1 MFPKRGP
8 FKTLMK
14 IDIVDFKDTINLN
27 HFGIE
32 KISYQNQC
40 WLFDLE
46 SFELNE
52 AKEVTSWKPKPIE
65 ERRNNLK
72 GLDDY
77 SDSERNELIGSEYY
91 LLNEFYDDIDLILE
105 AFHLYKLGNIV
116 ATFSQNTTVEV
127 THFHHPRF
135 RRIPRVGICKISV
148 KDLAEIENLFLKL
161 KEIKNKKVLLNIE
174 RLKYD
179 ANNFHHSFINL
190 VGILESL
197 LTNNDT
203 GELKFRFS
211 LYVNHLLKNSMNSD
225 ISIDF
230 PTAKKLYD
238 IRSSL
243 VHKGESK
250 KYSIESHLLLKDIT
264 REILVWHIINENYS
278 VEKDFL
284 DYLFKKP

>member
-1 MFPKRGP
+1 
-8 FKTLMK
+8 MK
-14 IDIVDFKDTINLN
+14 IDIIDFNDAVNLK

-52 AKEVTSWKPKPIE
+52 EKEVTAWKPKPVG

-72 GLDDY
+72 SLADY
-77 SDSERNELIGSEYY
+77 SDSDRNELIGSEYY
-91 LLNEFYDDIDLILE
+91 LRNEFFDDIELILE

-116 ATFSQNTTVEV
+116 ATFSQNTTVEI
-127 THFHHPRF
+127 THFNYPRF
-135 RRIPRVGICKISV
+135 RRIPQTGICQISV
-148 KDLAEIENLFLKL
+148 KDLPEIEKLFLKL
-161 KEIKNKKVLLNIE
+161 KKIENKKILLNIE

-179 ANNFHHSFINL
+179 ADNLHHSFINL

-211 LYVNHLLKNSMNSD
+211 LYVNHILRNSINSD
-225 ISIDF
+225 IKIDF

-238 IRSSL
+238 VRSSL

-250 KYSIESHLLLKDIT
+250 KYSIELYLLLKDIT
-264 REILVWHIINENYS
+264 REILVWHIENENYN
-278 VEKDFL
+278 VEKDFME
-284 DYLFKKP
+284 YVFEKK

>member
-1 MFPKRGP
+1 MFPKTGP

-14 IDIVDFKDTINLN
+14 IDIVDFKDTVNLK

-52 AKEVTSWKPKPIE
+52 QKEVINWKPKPFE

-72 GLDDY
+72 NIADY
-77 SDSERNELIGSEYY
+77 SESERNELIGSEFY
-91 LLNEFYDDIDLILE
+91 LRNEFYDDIDLILE
-105 AFHLYKLGNIV
+105 AFHLYKLGSII
-116 ATFSQNTTVEV
+116 ATFSQNTTVEI
-127 THFHHPRF
+127 THFNYPRF
-135 RRIPRVGICKISV
+135 RRVPRVGICQISV
-148 KDLAEIENLFLKL
+148 DDLPEIEKLFLEL
-161 KEIKNKKVLLNIE
+161 KEIKNKKILLNIE

-179 ANNFHHSFINL
+179 ADNLHHSFINL

-203 GELKFRFS
+203 GELKFRFA
-211 LYVNHLLKNSMNSD
+211 LYVNHILRNTINSE
-225 ISIDF
+225 IKIDF

-250 KYSIESHLLLKDIT
+250 KYSIELYLLLKDIT
-264 REILVWHIINENYS
+264 REILVWHIRNENYN

-284 DYLFKKP
+284 DYAFEKK